1 MLRYLLALC
10 AVLLFALQARAAPA
24 LWKLADDD
32 TTIHIFGTLHVVK
45 ENTTW
50 ANARITSAFAA
61 SEALVVELDE
71 KELQRAGPLMKEAGK
86 LPLGHTM
93 RQMVGNG
100 IYNDVVRVS
109 RQLDLPANIFENVR
123 PWFAGMS
130 LTVISLTKN
139 GFDPSSGADRM
150 LISEALRLRKPILG
164 IETAAQQAAMFA
176 TLTPSQEKVIL
187 VDSLVKSQNIKAEME
202 ALHSAW
208 LDGDLAALDTILHN
222 GPMEEAN
229 LGEHLIYARNRD
241 WAGKMALLLQKPGTF
256 FVAVGSAHLVG
267 KRSVQVELEA
277 LGLKVAREQ

>member
-10 AVLLFALQARAAPA
+10 AVLLFALHARAAPA

-32 TTIHIFGTLHVVK
+32 TTIHIFGTLHVVE
-45 ENTTW
+45 ENTAW

-86 LPLGHTM
+86 LPLGHAM

-176 TLTPSQEKVIL
+176 TLTPSQEKIIL

-208 LDGDLAALDTILHN
+208 LAGDLAALDTILHS

-241 WAGKMALLLQKPGTF
+241 WAGKMALLLQKPGKF

-267 KRSVQVELEA
+267 KQSVQVELEA